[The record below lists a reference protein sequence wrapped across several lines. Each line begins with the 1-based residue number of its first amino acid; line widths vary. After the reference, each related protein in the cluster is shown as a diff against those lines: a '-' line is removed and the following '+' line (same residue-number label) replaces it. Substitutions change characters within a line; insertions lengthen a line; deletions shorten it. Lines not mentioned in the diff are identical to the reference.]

1 MTFLVKANDLYEIEI
16 KHFNSAIIARAAA
29 FKEAC
34 SQMRFHIIGNDNYT
48 AWLTTTIG
56 MEFLEALHTGDLEAV
71 NTMAEI
77 IGLQRDEYYYT
88 YTVEGNKCS
97 VLRVCELLAYC
108 GFCGFVQMLHLPNV

>member
-1 MTFLVKANDLYEIEI
+1 MPFIVKANDLHAIEI
-16 KHFNSAIIARAAA
+16 LHFNSAAIGRQAA

-88 YTVEGNKCS
+88 YTVEGNEMHCS
-97 VLRVCELLAYC
+97 VVCELLAYC
-108 GFCGFVQMLHLPNV
+108 GFFVVLFRCYPC